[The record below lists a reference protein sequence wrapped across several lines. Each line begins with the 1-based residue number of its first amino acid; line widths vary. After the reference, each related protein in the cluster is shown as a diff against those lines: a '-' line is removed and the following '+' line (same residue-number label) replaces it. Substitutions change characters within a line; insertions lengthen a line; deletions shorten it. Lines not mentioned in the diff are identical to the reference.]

1 MTAAEVLGY
10 DIPPDKPDAPCA
22 ACGAAT
28 VGGGVRRPCGDDRG
42 RSSLLML
49 CSNAA
54 ACASR
59 YRAGLTAEQFA
70 SNLKTETVLH
80 GLIDPAIRWKDNRGK
95 PGWIG

>member
-1 MTAAEVLGY
+1 MTAAEILKY

-28 VGGGVRRPCGDDRG
+28 MGGGVRRPAADDRG

-49 CSNAA
+49 CSNAP

-59 YRAGLTAEQFA
+59 YRKGLTPVGFA
-70 SNLKTETVLH
+70 GVLRQASVAWRR
-80 GLIDPAIRWKDNRGK
+80 LNPEVEL
-95 PGWIG
+95 